1 MSPIPDHTIT
11 DIVFSAKE
19 EWVIKEKKLFE
30 DLSAYI
36 NQLINHDFERLVSL
50 LYRLDVDEKKLRSL
64 LSYQAGVNAGDTI
77 AALIIERQLQK
88 IKSRRENR
96 RDINDMS
103 EEESW

>member
-19 EWVIKEKKLFE
+19 ELVIKDKKLFE
-30 DLSAYI
+30 ELSAYI

-77 AALIIERQLQK
+77 AALII
-88 IKSRRENR
+88 
-96 RDINDMS
+96 
-103 EEESW
+103 